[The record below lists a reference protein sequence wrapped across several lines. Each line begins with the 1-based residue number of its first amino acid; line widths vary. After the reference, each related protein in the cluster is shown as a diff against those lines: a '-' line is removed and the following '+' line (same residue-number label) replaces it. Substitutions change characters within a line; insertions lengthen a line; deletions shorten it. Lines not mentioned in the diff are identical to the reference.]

1 MTKWPTALPFFPGS
15 PGPHLADHK
24 TLGCCYLLSH
34 LQPYKSPGLSGKS
47 LGGCLSIILV
57 TLLSN
62 NTLPSKN
69 QQTLQKPSLPGSRE
83 NRADSKTC
91 IIYILPHTPSHCLG
105 DGELYLCDLAFV
117 CLLAITVTT
126 LARHFF

>member
-1 MTKWPTALPFFPGS
+1 MKWPTALPFFPRF

-24 TLGCCYLLSH
+24 TLSCCYLLSH
-34 LQPYKSPGLSGKS
+34 LQPDKSPGLSGKS
-47 LGGCLSIILV
+47 LRSCLSIILV

-62 NTLPSKN
+62 NTLRSKN
-69 QQTLQKPSLPGSRE
+69 QQTLQKPSLPGSRK

-91 IIYILPHTPSHCLG
+91 IIYILLHTPSHCLG
-105 DGELYLCDLAFV
+105 DGELYFCDLVFV

-126 LARHFF
+126 LAGRFF